1 MRDKNKVF
9 VLYMLLRQGKKT
21 VCSSHTQET
30 TPGYDF
36 PPILAY
42 PTRIAI
48 SIELLAY

>member
-1 MRDKNKVF
+1 MRDKDKVF
-9 VLYMLLRQGKKT
+9 VLYMLRQGKKR
-21 VCSSHTQET
+21 VCISHTQET

-42 PTRIAI
+42 PTRFAI